1 MAGRLGRNQASQLPR
16 SRGTRIVKAHPMQA
30 HAQSSWAQDS
40 VIATFPDHGAAEAAV
55 KALTAAGFALKGI
68 SIVGKGYHTE
78 EKVTGFYNMGDRVR
92 FWGGRGAF
100 WGGLWGL
107 FFGGVFLT
115 IPLMGPVVVVGYL
128 AATVISM
135 LEGAVVVGGL
145 SALGA
150 AFASIG
156 VPRDSVLQY
165 ETAIAADGF
174 LVIAHGTAGDM
185 AQAEFVLKST
195 NPSHLELHSGG
206 QTFVTPGA
214 PAGQLATAGA

>member
-1 MAGRLGRNQASQLPR
+1 MR
-16 SRGTRIVKAHPMQA
+16 
-30 HAQSSWAQDS
+30 AQAQDS
-40 VIATFPDHGAAEAAV
+40 VVAVFPDHGAAEAAV
-55 KALTAAGFALKGI
+55 KKLTAAGFALKGI

-78 EKVTGFYNMGDRVR
+78 ETVTGFYNMGDRVR

-115 IPLMGPVVVVGYL
+115 IPLTGPVVVVGYL
-128 AATVISM
+128 AAAVVSM
-135 LEGAVVVGGL
+135 LEGAVMVGGL

-150 AFASIG
+150 ALAGIG
-156 VPRDSVLQY
+156 IPRDSLLQY

-174 LVIAHGTAGDM
+174 LVMAHGTAGDM
-185 AQAEFVLKST
+185 AQAEYVLKGA

-206 QTFVTPGA
+206 QTFLTPSEAEVTSA
-214 PAGQLATAGA
+214 AQLAGMVV

>member
-1 MAGRLGRNQASQLPR
+1 
-16 SRGTRIVKAHPMQA
+16 MQA
-30 HAQSSWAQDS
+30 QTQDS
-40 VIATFPDHGAAEAAV
+40 VVAVFPDHGEAEAAV
-55 KALTAAGFALKGI
+55 KMLTAAGFALKGV

-115 IPLMGPVVVVGYL
+115 VPVMGPVVVVGYL

-135 LEGAVVVGGL
+135 LEGAAVVGGL

-150 AFASIG
+150 ALAGIG
-156 VPRDSVLQY
+156 VPRNSVLQY
-165 ETAIAADGF
+165 ETAIAADSF
-174 LVIAHGTAGDM
+174 LVMAHGTAADM
-185 AQAEFVLKST
+185 AKAQDVLRSAS
-195 NPSHLELHSGG
+195 PSHIELHSGG
-206 QTFVTPGA
+206 QVSAAPDATPGA
-214 PAGQLATAGA
+214 PAGRLAQAGA